1 MHLQPGASSAVP
13 LILQDP
19 SSLSPQAR
27 AQRRADLARA
37 HRAVGVDPKYLSL
50 PQGQRLWFVHVV
62 LDLEVHAGCLGFT
75 RHLHEYA
82 AGATAEDAAHA
93 VHAYFAAVAPD
104 AHLIQAHARPSSAE
118 HPEELTFPEQVRRTD
133 MPPRPLTRTLLS

>member
-1 MHLQPGASSAVP
+1 MHLQPGASSVVP

-19 SSLSPQAR
+19 ASLTPLAR

-37 HRAVGVDPKYLSL
+37 HRAVGLDPKYLNL
-50 PQGQRLWFVHVV
+50 PDGHRLWFVHVV

-82 AGATAEDAAHA
+82 AGASPEEAAHA
-93 VHAYFAAVAPD
+93 VRAYFGAVAPD
-104 AHLIQAHARPSSAE
+104 AHVIQAHARPSSAE
-118 HPEELTFPEQVRRTD
+118 HPEELTFPEQVRRLD
-133 MPPRPLTRTLLS
+133 MPPQPLARTLLS

>member
-1 MHLQPGASSAVP
+1 MNLQAGAPNAVP

-19 SSLSPQAR
+19 ASLSPQAR
-27 AQRRADLARA
+27 SQRRADLARA

-50 PQGQRLWFVHVV
+50 PEGQRLWFVHVV

-82 AGATAEDAAHA
+82 AGASADDAAQA
-93 VHAYFAAVAPD
+93 VRAYFAAVAPD
-104 AHLIQAHARPSSAE
+104 AHVIQAQARPSSAQ
-118 HPEELTFPEQVRRTD
+118 HPEELTFPEQVRRAD

>member
-93 VHAYFAAVAPD
+93 VHAYFAAVAPEQAPAPELAASTAD
-104 AHLIQAHARPSSAE
+104 MYATTVLKIPNIQ
-118 HPEELTFPEQVRRTD
+118 ELLEMEGR
-133 MPPRPLTRTLLS
+133 